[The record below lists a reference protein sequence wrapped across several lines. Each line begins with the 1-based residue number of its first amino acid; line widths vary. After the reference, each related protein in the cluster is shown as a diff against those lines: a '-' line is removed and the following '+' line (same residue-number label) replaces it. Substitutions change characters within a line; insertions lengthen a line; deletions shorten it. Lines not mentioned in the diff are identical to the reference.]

1 MPFVCLL
8 YAEGMLFGVY
18 RIDGVSGEE
27 AVQDA
32 E

>member
-1 MPFVCLL
+1 MPFVSLL
-8 YAEGMLFGVY
+8 HAKGVLFGVY
-18 RIDGVSGEE
+18 RIDGVAGEE